1 MLVELIHKQHI
12 ELRELFMRH
21 QEYLLQGKF
30 EDAIEQLEQFSA
42 CLEAHMELEENY
54 LFPEFA
60 RIERKSR
67 WDVELYET
75 EHVKIRRMH
84 EHIVAELEWLH
95 AEQLGASDR
104 RRNIIALLDKE
115 KTCKGMLEHHE
126 DREEDAMLRE
136 LDEQLPEE
144 ALEELTAKITVIWHE
159 TIESVK

>member
-1 MLVELIHKQHI
+1 IHKQHL

-21 QEYLLQGKF
+21 QEYLLQEEF
-30 EDAIEQLEQFSA
+30 ENAIEQLEQFNT
-42 CLEAHMELEENY
+42 CLDAHMELEEEH

-67 WDVELYET
+67 WNLDLYET

-84 EHIVAELEWLH
+84 EHIAAELEWLH
-95 AEQLGASDR
+95 AESLGASDR

-115 KTCKGMLEHHE
+115 KTYKGMLEHHE

-136 LDEQLPEE
+136 LDEQLPAER
-144 ALEELTAKITVIWHE
+144 LEELGSKINAGWKKAINQ
-159 TIESVK
+159 